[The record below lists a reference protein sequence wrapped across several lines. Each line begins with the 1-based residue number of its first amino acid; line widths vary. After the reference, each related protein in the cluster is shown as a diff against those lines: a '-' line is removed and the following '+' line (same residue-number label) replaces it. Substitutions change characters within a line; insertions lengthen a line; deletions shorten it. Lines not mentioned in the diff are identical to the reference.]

1 MTRHT
6 LLTALALAAAALTGG
21 AGSANAQS
29 NSNGGSGAWNWDAA
43 PSTPDADVL
52 TVRARQAAVGNL
64 DAVTDQSR
72 FRFDWN
78 GNTTALPKVEGAA
91 TAAGNLQSIATDRN
105 LDVRSTQFAAGRIP
119 GTPDG
124 TAMTDAWMGG
134 LGDGRF
140 AVGTATAAAK
150 ADDVRNA
157 SVDIAATAAA
167 NLSVLGTQ
175 APAGGSTSATVGLTQ
190 IGKMDSNAAAL
201 ATGTRIDSRVAGAGI
216 DTAMSRATASAF
228 GNVSSI
234 TVRAGVP
241 GN

>member
-6 LLTALALAAAALTGG
+6 LLAAAALAAALAGG
-21 AGSANAQS
+21 AGSAAAQS
-29 NSNGGSGAWNWDAA
+29 PGAWNWDAA
-43 PSTPDADVL
+43 PTTPDPDVL
-52 TVRARQAAVGNL
+52 TVRSRQAAVGNL

-78 GNTTALPKVEGAA
+78 GNSTALPKVEGAA
-91 TAAGNLQSIATDRN
+91 TAVGNMQSIDTDRN
-105 LDVRSTQFAAGRIP
+105 LDVRGTQFAAGRIP

-124 TAMTDAWMGG
+124 TAMTDAWVGG

-167 NLSVLGTQ
+167 NLSVLSTS

-190 IGKMDSNAAAL
+190 IGKMDSSAAAL

>member
-6 LLTALALAAAALTGG
+6 LLTALALAAAALAGG
-21 AGSANAQS
+21 AGSAHAQS
-29 NSNGGSGAWNWDAA
+29 SGAWNWDAA
-43 PSTPDADVL
+43 PTTPDADVL
-52 TVRARQAAVGNL
+52 TVRSRQAAVGNL

-78 GNTTALPKVEGAA
+78 GNATALPTVEGAA

-124 TAMTDAWMGG
+124 TAMTDAWIGG

-167 NLSVLGTQ
+167 NLSVLSTA

-190 IGKMDSNAAAL
+190 VGKMDSSAAAL